1 MSGVWN
7 IGNTTVRNP
16 KRIEMGLR
24 LIHEAGLL
32 GNLEGEENEIKLTEM
47 LVNSGAVDSE
57 STEESSAWLGRKWR
71 NVMVKLGF
79 ITDKSYRIAGAKVP
93 IEHISAQVGVHPTPY
108 SLTPTSISFHG

>member
-32 GNLEGEENEIKLTEM
+32 GNLEGEENEIKLTE
-47 LVNSGAVDSE
+47 LAE
-57 STEESSAWLGRKWR
+57 RL
-71 NVMVKLGF
+71 
-79 ITDKSYRIAGAKVP
+79 
-93 IEHISAQVGVHPTPY
+93 
-108 SLTPTSISFHG
+108 SLHFW